1 MSYGGALDSYGLAED
16 VAVYSFDSLG
26 DDHDLGGLLDEGMND
41 LNDETFGL
49 GGGDTNDQDTFGSIG
64 RDFDFAGNTSR
75 MLGHDKPL
83 QKLDSSWMSGPTQPA
98 KASAAPASSAW
109 NSLDTDPL
117 LSGASSHRPPAPMS
131 YQAAPATQ
139 PRSNVRTLDEIE
151 AEMRNQARSAAPPAP
166 SAAPAPAPA
175 PPSSKPLT
183 LEELEAE
190 MLRKARAGATNAPQV
205 QQPSA
210 ASQSELPPLG
220 TAPAQSPAAA
230 PGPPAQHQQGQ
241 QPFFGAGGPPPF
253 PPFPPFGSGQQP
265 GFGQAGPPASFPPQQ
280 FGRPMPPF
288 GPGPGRMPMSPPYM
302 LGPGQS
308 PSMQAQTLPPQGAGT
323 LFQGPPG
330 APPMMN
336 TLFPP
341 LPPQAGGLTLVEQ
354 QLQFLNMNQH
364 AQHPSLTSAQ
374 LQSLLQQAH
383 SQASTEAAGPA
394 GEKGDAVEGDEE
406 AKKKAGEDLIKVV
419 EQRIMEHEMLEQ
431 KRKRKAMKIAAMVS
445 STLWLAKHNNLMSNS
460 DKDFITRIQVSQLV
474 TDDPYADDFYFHI
487 MAAIKMSRHQA
498 ALAAGAAP
506 SSVPFP
512 SLGMGPGGPGGRHG
526 PGPNANNNRRPTRR
540 ENAMN
545 RMAQNV
551 QRLVDSA
558 KQRNKSGQLS
568 LDGALGKIA
577 LRTRSAPRQ
586 MLQVK
591 PEAAGANGS
600 TKKVSAEDK
609 HSTPST
615 GSHLLEG
622 LVTQSSDATKAA
634 SVDDGKPLS
643 HRSVLAILEKV
654 YDAVLDLEQL
664 RRIQRQL
671 LGAAAAAKDH
681 HASAL
686 AANVSEEVQTNLEQ
700 HVVESQRAVD
710 DWTEKYDQLV
720 KKLWTELRVMEPLDR
735 CTPHPFIA
743 LISVLKGKRILPR
756 ALRHLS
762 PEQTLTLLT
771 LIVATF
777 DTLDTVQD
785 APILD
790 SLDETS
796 GAGSIEGKQR
806 RAIVETKTEAFL
818 NAFLAPVM
826 GVIGQAPLR
835 MVTGMLGLLMERN
848 DFTKV
853 VQSKPG
859 LAFLTIFLSRAES
872 LKQATPAPDTQDL
885 QGWQQTFDQLFNSLV
900 QQLPRLFPSTRA
912 ISNLPFGAAA
922 YLSNSAQASGPG
934 HLNTIRPEIDLD
946 DEPVWRLLAA
956 VAVCAEANEQETLVS
971 SVRDKVLENVTSA
984 KKARIAP
991 EVAALKI
998 RNVNLLLHSLGLD
1011 ASMLTAE

>member
-49 GGGDTNDQDTFGSIG
+49 GGGETNDNDTFGSVG

-75 MLGHDKPL
+75 MLANDKPL
-83 QKLDSSWMSGPTQPA
+83 QKLDNSWMSGPAQ
-98 KASAAPASSAW
+98 ASKPFAAAPPSSAW
-109 NSLDTDPL
+109 NSLDADPL
-117 LSGASSHRPPAPMS
+117 LSGASSYRPPAPMS
-131 YQAAPATQ
+131 YQQVASATQ
-139 PRSNVRTLDEIE
+139 PRSNMRTLDEIE
-151 AEMRNQARSAAPPAP
+151 AEMRNQARSAAP
-166 SAAPAPAPA
+166 PAPAPA

-190 MLRKARAGATNAPQV
+190 MLPKARAGASAAPQV

-210 ASQSELPPLG
+210 APQSEFPPLG
-220 TAPAQSPAAA
+220 AA
-230 PGPPAQHQQGQ
+230 PTQAPPAEPPAQQQQGQQ
-241 QPFFGAGGPPPF
+241 QPFFGAGGAPTF
-253 PPFPPFGSGQQP
+253 PPLGQQP
-265 GFGQAGPPASFPPQQ
+265 GFAHAGPPGSFPPQQ

-288 GPGPGRMPMSPPYM
+288 GPGMPMPPPHM

-308 PSMQAQTLPPQGAGT
+308 PSLPAQMLPPRGADT
-323 LFQGPPG
+323 PFQGPPG

-341 LPPQAGGLTLVEQ
+341 LPSQAGGLALVEQ
-354 QLQFLNMNQH
+354 QLQFLTMNQH

-383 SQASTEAAGPA
+383 SQANTETAAAPV
-394 GEKGDAVEGDEE
+394 GEKGDTVEGDEE
-406 AKKKAGEDLIKVV
+406 LKKKAGEDLIKVV
-419 EQRIMEHEMLEQ
+419 EQRILEHEMLEQ

-445 STLWLAKHNNLMSNS
+445 INDLGGCSAKHNNLMSNS

-506 SSVPFP
+506 GTVPFP
-512 SLGMGPGGPGGRHG
+512 PLGMGPGGPGGRNG
-526 PGPNANNNRRPTRR
+526 PGGNANNNRRPTRR

-591 PEAAGANGS
+591 PDAAGANGS
-600 TKKVSAEDK
+600 SKKGSAEDK
-609 HSTPST
+609 DSKPST

-622 LVTQSSDATKAA
+622 LVTQSSVAANATSA
-634 SVDDGKPLS
+634 DDGKPLS

-664 RRIQRQL
+664 RRIQPQL

-681 HASAL
+681 HASAV
-686 AANVSEEVQTNLEQ
+686 AANASEEVQANLEQ
-700 HVVESQRAVD
+700 HVVESQKAVD
-710 DWTEKYDQLV
+710 EWTEKYDQLAN
-720 KKLWTELRVMEPLDR
+720 KLWTELRVMEPLDR

-762 PEQTLTLLT
+762 PEQTLTSLT
-771 LIVATF
+771 LMVATF

-806 RAIVETKTEAFL
+806 RAVVETKTEAFL

-826 GVIGQAPLR
+826 AVIGQAPLR

-848 DFTKV
+848 DFSKV

-872 LKQATPAPDTQDL
+872 IKQATPAPDAQDL
-885 QGWQQTFDQLFNSLV
+885 QGWQRTFDHLFNSLV

-912 ISNLPFGAAA
+912 ISTLPFGAAA
-922 YLSNSAQASGPG
+922 YLSNTAQASGPG
-934 HLNTIRPEIDLD
+934 HLNTIRPEIDFD

-971 SVRDKVLENVTSA
+971 SVRDKVLENVMSA

-1011 ASMLTAE
+1011 ASMLNAE

>member
-49 GGGDTNDQDTFGSIG
+49 GAGETADNDTFASVG

-75 MLGHDKPL
+75 MLANDKLL
-83 QKLDSSWMSGPTQPA
+83 QKLDNSWVSGPAQ
-98 KASAAPASSAW
+98 ASKSFAAAPPSSAW
-109 NSLDTDPL
+109 NSLDADPL
-117 LSGASSHRPPAPMS
+117 LSGASSYRPPAPPMS
-131 YQAAPATQ
+131 YQQVASATQ
-139 PRSNVRTLDEIE
+139 HPSNVRTLDEIE
-151 AEMRNQARSAAPPAP
+151 AEMRNQARSAGP
-166 SAAPAPAPA
+166 PAPAPA

-190 MLRKARAGATNAPQV
+190 MLRKARAGASAAPQV

-210 ASQSELPPLG
+210 APQSEVPPLG
-220 TAPAQSPAAA
+220 AAPTPAPPAGLPAQ
-230 PGPPAQHQQGQ
+230 QQQGQQ
-241 QPFFGAGGPPPF
+241 QPFFGAGAALTF
-253 PPFPPFGSGQQP
+253 PPFGQQP
-265 GFGQAGPPASFPPQQ
+265 GFAHAGPPGLFPPQQ
-280 FGRPMPPF
+280 FGRPTPPF
-288 GPGPGRMPMSPPYM
+288 GPGMPMPPPHM

-308 PSMQAQTLPPQGAGT
+308 PSLPAQMLPPRGAGT
-323 LFQGPPG
+323 PFQGPPG

-341 LPPQAGGLTLVEQ
+341 LPSQAGGLALVEQ
-354 QLQFLNMNQH
+354 QLQFLTMNQH

-383 SQASTEAAGPA
+383 SQANTETAAAPV
-394 GEKGDAVEGDEE
+394 GEKGDTVEGDEE
-406 AKKKAGEDLIKVV
+406 LKKKAGEDLIKVV
-419 EQRIMEHEMLEQ
+419 EQRILEHEMLEQ
-431 KRKRKAMKIAAMVS
+431 KRKRKAMKIAAM
-445 STLWLAKHNNLMSNS
+445 AKHNNLMSNS

-498 ALAAGAAP
+498 ALAAGAAHGT
-506 SSVPFP
+506 VPFP
-512 SLGMGPGGPGGRHG
+512 PLGMGPGGPGGRNG
-526 PGPNANNNRRPTRR
+526 PGANANNNRRPTRR

-591 PEAAGANGS
+591 PDAAGANGS
-600 TKKVSAEDK
+600 SKKGSAEDK
-609 HSTPST
+609 DSKPST

-622 LVTQSSDATKAA
+622 LVTQSSETANATSA
-634 SVDDGKPLS
+634 DDGKPLS

-664 RRIQRQL
+664 RRIQPQL
-671 LGAAAAAKDH
+671 LGVAAAAKDH
-681 HASAL
+681 HASAV
-686 AANVSEEVQTNLEQ
+686 AANASEEVQANLEQ
-700 HVVESQRAVD
+700 HVVEGQNAVD
-710 DWTEKYDQLV
+710 EWTQKYDQLAN
-720 KKLWTELRVMEPLDR
+720 KLWTELRVMEPLDR

-771 LIVATF
+771 LMVATF

-806 RAIVETKTEAFL
+806 RAVVETKTEAFL

-826 GVIGQAPLR
+826 AVIGQAPLR

-848 DFTKV
+848 DFSKV

-872 LKQATPAPDTQDL
+872 IKQATPAPDAQDL
-885 QGWQQTFDQLFNSLV
+885 KGWQRTFDHLFNSLV

-912 ISNLPFGAAA
+912 ISTLPFGAAA
-922 YLSNSAQASGPG
+922 YLSNTAQASGPG
-934 HLNTIRPEIDLD
+934 HLNTIRPEIDFD

-956 VAVCAEANEQETLVS
+956 LAVCAEANEQETLVS
-971 SVRDKVLENVTSA
+971 SVREKVLENVTSA

-1011 ASMLTAE
+1011 ASMLNAE